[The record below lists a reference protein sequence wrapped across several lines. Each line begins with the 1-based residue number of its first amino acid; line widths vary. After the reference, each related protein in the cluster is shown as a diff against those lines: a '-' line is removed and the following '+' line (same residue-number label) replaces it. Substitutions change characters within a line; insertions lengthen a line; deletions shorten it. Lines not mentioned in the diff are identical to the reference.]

1 MEDFMRNTA
10 RVCFAILTL
19 VGISALLPTTV
30 DAGILPP
37 AGDISGDWTLP
48 TTCTLPPGD
57 EDCVFEGS
65 ASLLQDGNQ
74 IGGQATLMLVSG
86 PDSCPSEMMATVMGT
101 LSGLDLFGTLDGG
114 QLLGIL
120 NFNGGASPDL
130 QMIQGTSMAPDGQP
144 FAGTTCD
151 WDAQRQEAVFIPTL
165 SGVGLAL
172 LVALLLGG
180 GLLMLRR
187 RTVA

>member
-30 DAGILPP
+30 DAGLLPP

-48 TTCTLPPGD
+48 TTCTLPN
-57 EDCVFEGS
+57 EDVCVYEGS
-65 ASLLQDGNQ
+65 ASLLQDGND

-86 PDSCPSEMMATVMGT
+86 PDTCPTEMMATVMGT
-101 LSGLDLFGTLDGG
+101 LSGLDLFGSLDGG

-120 NFNGGASPDL
+120 NFNGGATPDL

-144 FAGTTCD
+144 FAGTTCV
-151 WDAQRQEAVFIPTL
+151 WAAQPQEAVLIPTL
-165 SGVGLAL
+165 SGVGLVL
-172 LVALLLGG
+172 LVVLLLGG

>member
-1 MEDFMRNTA
+1 MRNTA

-30 DAGILPP
+30 DAGLSPP
-37 AGDISGDWTLP
+37 VGDISGDWTLP
-48 TTCTLPPGD
+48 TTCTLPTD
-57 EDCVFEGS
+57 EVCVFEGGG
-65 ASLLQDGNQ
+65 SLMLVGNEVS
-74 IGGQATLMLVSG
+74 GQVTLMLASG
-86 PDSCPSEMMATVMGT
+86 NSPPCPTEMMATLMGT
-101 LSGLDLFGTLDGG
+101 LSGVDFFGSLDGG
-114 QLLGIL
+114 QLLGTL
-120 NFNGGASPDL
+120 DFSGQVSPDL
-130 QMIQGTSMAPDGQP
+130 QMIDGTSRAPDGQP
-144 FAGTTCD
+144 FAGTTCV
-151 WDAQRQEAVFIPTL
+151 WAAQRQEAVFIPTL